1 MDLKEKV
8 VLITGG
14 ARRIGRALSLALA
27 GRGARVVIHYS
38 RSGEAAEET
47 LKEVQQN
54 GGDGILLQADLMD
67 EVAAAGLIGKASEWC
82 GRVDILINN
91 AAIFEDGNFLNTSSE
106 NWDRHFAINLKAPF
120 LLSQTFAEQIPEN
133 RQGKIIFLSDWRGIR
148 PGVGHFAYT
157 LTKSALITM
166 TKSVARVVAPGI
178 TVNAIAL
185 GVIMPPEGADAD
197 EDFLSRKIEVIPL
210 RRSGS
215 PSDVVA
221 TVQFLLEGSDFITG
235 ETIVVD
241 GGERL

>member
-14 ARRIGRALSLALA
+14 ARRIGRAISLALA
-27 GRGARVVIHYS
+27 ERGARVVIHYS

-47 LKEVQQN
+47 LKEIKEH
-54 GGDGILLQADLMD
+54 GGEGILLQADLMD
-67 EVAAAGLIGKASEWC
+67 EGAVAGIIGKASEWC
-82 GRVDILINN
+82 GQVDILINN
-91 AAIFEDGNFLNTSSE
+91 AAIFEAGGFIDTTSE

-120 LLSQTFAEQIPEN
+120 LLSQSFARQIPDDG
-133 RQGKIIFLSDWRGIR
+133 QGKIIFLSDWRGIR

-166 TKSVARVVAPGI
+166 TKSVAKVVTPRI
-178 TVNAIAL
+178 TVNSIAL
-185 GVIMPPEGADAD
+185 GAILPPEGAD
-197 EDFLSRKIEVIPL
+197 EDFLARKIETIPL

-215 PSDVVA
+215 PADVVA

-235 ETIVVD
+235 ETILVD
-241 GGERL
+241 GGEHL